1 MNRKKGFTLIEL
13 LVVIAI
19 IALLVS
25 ILMPSLQKARELAR
39 RSSCGM
45 NLGNLGKGIS
55 LYQSVFKEKYP
66 AMPNENETG
75 TAITIGKIDVK
86 PKITSAASEAAN
98 ETAFLTVAIG
108 GNGSVNAYYLLVM
121 GDYVQEEGFKCPSDD
136 TFETPDRGNGEL
148 GFAGWSN
155 LSYALQPTSKD
166 YAARPGLKSKGSM
179 IIAADQVL
187 SGKGEYVVKA
197 VGQKPGKDNTVNHQY
212 EFYNVLLAGNSVK
225 SFSRSKNV
233 GTGQQSQESK
243 VGYKNDD
250 IFTDG
255 SYTVGSS
262 KEANDSNLMGQ
273 EP

>member
-1 MNRKKGFTLIEL
+1 MKRRKGFTLIEL

-66 AMPNENETG
+66 AMADDGITLGPINETP
-75 TAITIGKIDVK
+75 AITGAGD
-86 PKITSAASEAAN
+86 EAAN

-136 TFETPDRGNGEL
+136 TFETPDRGNSEL

-155 LSYALQPTSKD
+155 LSYALQPTSTD

-187 SGKGEYVVKA
+187 NGTGSYIPTVAGVLPVEN
-197 VGQKPGKDNTVNHQY
+197 NTVNHGY
-212 EFYNVLLAGNSVK
+212 EFYNVLLSGNSVK
-225 SFSRSKNV
+225 NFSRPKGGVPSQTSKE
-233 GTGQQSQESK
+233 GF
-243 VGYKNDD
+243 KNDE

-255 SYTVGSS
+255 SYTVGGS
-262 KEANDSNLMGQ
+262 KAANDSNLMGQ
-273 EP
+273 EPTP